1 MKFIFVGI
9 FVLFVSVSADEI
21 QRIESIV
28 NDIAKLRLDYDKTQE
43 ELSLSLVKLKDEQDK
58 NDILL
63 RELKKVEKEV
73 QNLKNQIKNIKSN
86 DLSNSEKKV
95 IIKEKS
101 EKCIENQIVKKNEF
115 PQLQMKEKAL
125 NANKVDVRA
134 HTYRLRNS
142 ANIYDAKGGNV
153 VHVWDERT
161 SFTSSFKSGTWI
173 KVTGYFVDKI
183 WKKSDK
189 ELWIKEAD
197 TKSRGT
203 N

>member
-86 DLSNSEKKV
+86 DLSNSEKK
-95 IIKEKS
+95 
-101 EKCIENQIVKKNEF
+101 
-115 PQLQMKEKAL
+115 
-125 NANKVDVRA
+125 
-134 HTYRLRNS
+134 
-142 ANIYDAKGGNV
+142 
-153 VHVWDERT
+153 
-161 SFTSSFKSGTWI
+161 
-173 KVTGYFVDKI
+173 
-183 WKKSDK
+183 
-189 ELWIKEAD
+189 
-197 TKSRGT
+197 
-203 N
+203 